1 MSVTMTDV
9 ARAANV
15 SVATVGR
22 VLHSNGYVSPEARK
36 RVEEAVAA
44 LGYVPNQ
51 MARTLK
57 SRRSGI
63 IGHFVIPNPNGL
75 YHSINQSIMDAAQK
89 NGFQLLTIESQ
100 PGCSSDEELI
110 NTFIGLHADGLIIT
124 SNPHLPPEIFS
135 RLQAAGIPVVAVER
149 GYAEYG
155 VDSLVVRDFE
165 GVYHAVKR
173 IAEHGHKRVGLIAMR
188 PFHAVEQQRWRGYL
202 AAVQD
207 FQLSEQDGLVQIVES
222 YAPQFGET
230 AMEKLLALPEPPT
243 AVFTTAD
250 TLAAGAMQ
258 TLYRHHIRVPDQ
270 MSIVGY
276 DNILSQSLSPQI
288 DSVGLVQESIGDTA
302 VELLIKRMEDPHRQ
316 PEIRLINTVY
326 VDRNTVR
333 QL

>member
-9 ARAANV
+9 AQAAEV
-15 SVATVGR
+15 SIATVGR
-22 VLHSNGYVSPEARK
+22 VIHNNGYVSPEARK
-36 RVEEAVAA
+36 RVLDAITA

-100 PGCSSDEELI
+100 QGCGSDEELI
-110 NTFIGLHADGLIIT
+110 NTFIGLHVDGLVVT
-124 SNPHLPPEIFS
+124 SNPHLPQQIFT
-135 RLQAAGIPVVAVER
+135 RLQNAGIPVVAVER

-155 VDSLVVRDFE
+155 IDSLVVRDYE
-165 GVYHAVKR
+165 GVYNAVKR
-173 IAEHGHKRVGLIAMR
+173 IAERGHREVGLIAMR
-188 PFHAVEQQRWRGYL
+188 PFHAVEQQRLRGYL

-207 FQLSEQDGLVQIVES
+207 FQLSRQEGLVQIVES
-222 YAPQFGET
+222 YAPQFGQA
-230 AMEKLLALPEPPT
+230 AMERMLTLPHPPT

-258 TLYRHHIRVPDQ
+258 TLYSHHIRVPDQ

-276 DNILSQSLSPQI
+276 DNILSQSLSPMI
-288 DSVGLVQESIGDTA
+288 DSVGLVQENIGDVA
-302 VELLIKRMEDPHRQ
+302 IELLMKRMEDRGRQ

-326 VDRNTVR
+326 VDRNTVK